1 MKTAIVTVLLLALPF
16 FVLADGLVRPPRD
29 YTGSLE
35 EKAQEAIIVFTPG
48 TEEKSATEEM
58 ILKIQVEG
66 SVEDF
71 AWVVPLPNP
80 PKTEKADPDLFEEL
94 FDYVDARLRTRGT
107 GKRKTDEK
115 SGALNAAP
123 AAEAEVEVIS
133 QETVGSFDVAVV
145 RENTPDALN
154 EWLSDNGYQAIDG
167 AEDTIAFYR
176 ESGFVFACI
185 KVTGATRQGG
195 KSGRDL
201 HPLKFSF
208 ETGGRDGIFFPM
220 RLTGHQ
226 TEPFDVNLYVFY
238 QAWLN
243 DKLNGFG
250 YVYRDFFLNYR
261 DWDTSDCKPNA
272 GKRWDTPTKDPFLKS
287 LAHKVPTIADYFAEH
302 HAGKRFYL
310 TNLQAR
316 NLKPKSVRK
325 WPGDLWMF
333 PYYTNRKFTPYDARP
348 GGPAEKA
355 FADSATHQTKAIAEA
370 AP

>member
-1 MKTAIVTVLLLALPF
+1 MRPLFLALILAFPPIL
-16 FVLADGLVRPPRD
+16 LADGLVRPPRD

-48 TEEKSATEEM
+48 TEETSAKQEM

-66 SVEDF
+66 NIDDF
-71 AWVVPLPNP
+71 AWVVPLPSP

-94 FDYVDARLRTRGT
+94 FDYVDARLRTRSP
-107 GKRKTDEK
+107 GKRRTDEK
-115 SGALNAAP
+115 AGALNAAP
-123 AAEAEVEVIS
+123 AAEAKVEVIS
-133 QETVGSFDVAVV
+133 RDTVGSFEVAVV

-154 EWLSDNGYQAIDG
+154 EWLTENGYQAVEG
-167 AEDTIAFYR
+167 AEETIAFYR
-176 ESGFVFACI
+176 ESGFVFTCI
-185 KVTGATRQGG
+185 KVTDAKRPGG
-195 KSGRDL
+195 KRGRDL
-201 HPLKFSF
+201 HPLKFFF

-226 TEPFDVNLYVFY
+226 AEPFDVNLYVFY

-272 GKRWDTPTKDPFLKS
+272 GKRWDIPSKDPFLKS
-287 LAHKVPTIADYFAEH
+287 LAHKVPVVADYFARH
-302 HAGKRFYL
+302 HPGERFYL

-316 NLKPKSVRK
+316 NLKPKSIRK

-355 FADSATHQTKAIAEA
+355 FAGTPDAEDAAVAEA
-370 AP
+370 GR